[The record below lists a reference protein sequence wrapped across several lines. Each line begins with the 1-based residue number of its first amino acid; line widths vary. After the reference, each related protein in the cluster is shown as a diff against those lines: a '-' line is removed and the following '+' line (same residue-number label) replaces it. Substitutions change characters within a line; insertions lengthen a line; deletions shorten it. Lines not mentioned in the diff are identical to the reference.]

1 LDKVEART
9 EVRSSEFRPNQ
20 EPKAEDLKTERGE
33 VVIYG
38 LFLESAMWDKSNKRL
53 KDPPPGD
60 LFRELPM
67 LLISAYNKDAPQQAV
82 IAPTKPGQMKE
93 KQKKQEYY
101 RCPVYKYPTRSDL
114 HWIFD
119 VNLPVAEDD
128 AYWRMRG
135 VALLGSTD

>member
-1 LDKVEART
+1 
-9 EVRSSEFRPNQ
+9 
-20 EPKAEDLKTERGE
+20 
-33 VVIYG
+33 
-38 LFLESAMWDKSNKRL
+38 MWDKANKRL
-53 KDPPPGD
+53 KDPLPGD

-67 LLISAYNKDAPQQAV
+67 LLISAVNKDAPQQQA
-82 IAPTKPGQMKE
+82 IAPVKPGAAKE
-93 KQKKQEYY
+93 KKVKQEYY

-135 VALLGSTD
+135 VALLGNID